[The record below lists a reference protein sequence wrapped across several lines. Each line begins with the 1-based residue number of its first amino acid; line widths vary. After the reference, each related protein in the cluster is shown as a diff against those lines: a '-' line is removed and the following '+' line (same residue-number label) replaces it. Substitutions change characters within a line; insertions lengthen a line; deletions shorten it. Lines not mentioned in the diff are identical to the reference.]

1 MIAQQ
6 CGCSVRGNET
16 GTGTNA
22 PEKLY
27 LTESPALVVVWYV
40 VSSEDNE
47 ESFWNDHW
55 PVNGRAV
62 SSITVLEK
70 VTLDGEKSVPGT
82 PGARRVMSSRD
93 ELG

>member
-1 MIAQQ
+1 
-6 CGCSVRGNET
+6 
-16 GTGTNA
+16 
-22 PEKLY
+22 
-27 LTESPALVVVWYV
+27 VVWYV
-40 VSSEDNE
+40 LSSEDNE
-47 ESFWNDHW
+47 ESFMNDHW

-70 VTLDGEKSVPGT
+70 VTLDRKKSVSGT